1 MIPRD
6 RVLSKLDALLQ
17 SNDYAGAKRLLQ
29 YWLSEAEYTGDDH
42 GILLMENELMGLCRK
57 LGEKEQA
64 LQYAQK
70 ALDQVSKMD
79 IGDNVGAATTY
90 LNSATVCKA
99 FGLPEDAIALFRMAQ
114 TIYERDLSPTDDRLG
129 GLYNNMGLALVDLKE
144 FRQADA
150 LYRKALSVMAA
161 VPEKEPEL
169 AITYLNMATAAEMEH
184 GLAAAQPMI
193 AELAE
198 KAMACME
205 IGKDRTD
212 GNYAFV
218 CEKCA
223 SVFGYYG
230 YEDYAV
236 QLQGRCRRIYE
247 GT

>member
-1 MIPRD
+1 M
-6 RVLSKLDALLQ
+6 
-17 SNDYAGAKRLLQ
+17 
-29 YWLSEAEYTGDDH
+29 
-42 GILLMENELMGLCRK
+42 GIEN
-57 LGEKEQA
+57 
-64 LQYAQK
+64 
-70 ALDQVSKMD
+70 
-79 IGDNVGAATTY
+79 NVGAATTY

-99 FGLPEDAIALFRMAQ
+99 FGMPEDAINLFRMAQ
-114 TIYERDLSPTDDRLG
+114 AIYERELPPTDDRLG
-129 GLYNNMGLALVDLKE
+129 GLYNNMGLALVDLKQ
-144 FRQADA
+144 FRQAEEM
-150 LYRKALSVMAA
+150 YQKALAVMQT

-169 AITYLNMATAAEMEH
+169 AITYLNMATAAEMER

-198 KAMACME
+198 KAMVCME